1 VEGRWLPLA
10 GGLGVA
16 LLLASL
22 TAPVALS
29 RWWLSPDAIEYLAVA
44 HAWVHGAGFV
54 DPVRWNFFLD
64 ARAPLPA
71 FAVRAPALSVLVSLP
86 LGLGAGVTGVGL
98 FHALFASAV
107 AGALVPVARRSMG
120 TGSALATALVLGL
133 SPAWLRASTMVLSEV
148 TGVAALLLVIATAR
162 GVLRSVPG
170 ALLCAVATL
179 LAWCARPNLLALFLA
194 VAVAA
199 LVELGPRRA
208 LRHRPLLAYLVA
220 LALLSAA
227 TRIAVQ
233 QITGLAPYAGY
244 GVASEIF
251 SADEAFA
258 FQKEYVGALAFA
270 GTHAAAVIARSLEF
284 GAWLVRELCLGA
296 RFHFVG
302 WLLLPGLV
310 HSFLRRGHGA
320 FEQRIAA
327 LAGIGFAATSVAYF
341 AAFDPWRYPIFAAV
355 CALLAGMAW
364 LDAGAARL
372 AARPAIRAGAARLV
386 RAAPLVA
393 CVALLLLFRLP
404 SAAERA
410 AGSFRSLREHG
421 TLDGSESPSVR
432 ALSAV
437 CAAIRQPGRVA
448 AVEPWDVV
456 LCCGQA
462 AVRIPPD
469 LVDDAWRA
477 RFIRSEGIRYLLYDG
492 SPVTAWLPA
501 SPSLRRIASA
511 GRFALYEVRNPDP
524 GATSE
529 AGEWT
534 PPPPLACAGREPD
547 CLRSVAGR
555 RARAAEGS

>member
-421 TLDGSESPSVR
+421 TLDGGDPPARTRGRRR
-432 ALSAV
+432 ALGRGAV
-437 CAAIRQPGRVA
+437 LRSGGGPHPAGSGGRRVA
-448 AVEPWDVV
+448 GALHPIRGHPLPPLRWLPRDRLAAGLAVPAPHRERRALRALRGAEPRPRSDLRGRRVDP
-456 LCCGQA
+456 A
-462 AVRIPPD
+462 AAPGLRG
-469 LVDDAWRA
+469 ARA
-477 RFIRSEGIRYLLYDG
+477 R
-492 SPVTAWLPA
+492 LPA
-501 SPSLRRIASA
+501 KRR
-511 GRFALYEVRNPDP
+511 RTP
-524 GATSE
+524 GA
-529 AGEWT
+529 G
-534 PPPPLACAGREPD
+534 GRGLMRD
-547 CLRSVAGR
+547 
-555 RARAAEGS
+555 AA